1 MPQLG
6 GSFGSPNSSLPLMYI
21 QHSCPTCGSSNIV
34 KNGRTYYGKVRKKCQ
49 DCQRQFVVVRRHPPL
64 SKEQKRRIE
73 LLLAERISLEGICP
87 GGEPRA
93 LEIKAHQLY
102 RYLDELYD
110 ELPADLACSATQV
123 AELELHCL
131 ECETDELWS
140 FVGFK
145 ANKQW
150 VWVALDSRTRQ
161 IVAFHVGDRSAASAL
176 ALWQAIP
183 ENYRQKAK
191 VYSDDW
197 EAYKKV
203 IPPAQHQFSKQKKD
217 TNHIE
222 RFFCTLRQR
231 AARLVR
237 LSLSFSKKL
246 QRHIKAIQFFITHYN
261 LSLLC

>member
-1 MPQLG
+1 MFL
-6 GSFGSPNSSLPLMYI
+6 
-21 QHSCPTCGSSNIV
+21 QHCCPSCGSSNLV
-34 KNGRTYYGKVRKKCQ
+34 KNGRTYYGKARKKCQ
-49 DCQRQFVVVRRHPPL
+49 HCQRQFVTMRQHPPL
-64 SKEQKRRIE
+64 STEQKRRIE
-73 LLLAERISLEGICP
+73 LLLAERISLEGIC
-87 GGEPRA
+87 RV

-102 RYLDELYD
+102 RYMDELYE
-110 ELPADLACSATQV
+110 ELPLDLACSVTQV
-123 AELELHCL
+123 AELELYCL
-131 ECETDELWS
+131 ACETDELWS

-145 ANKQW
+145 ANKYW
-150 VWVALDSRTRQ
+150 LWVALDRRTRQ
-161 IVAFHVGDRSAASAL
+161 ILAFHVGDRSTVSAQ

-183 ENYRQKAK
+183 EQYRQQAN

-203 IPPAQHQFSKQKKD
+203 IPPAQHCFSKHKKD

-261 LSLLC
+261 LSLLS